1 MGEAAGV
8 WIPMNPENMG
18 VTIGRWG
25 GRTGALPGLDLA
37 AHVEEKSLEARGCFW
52 GKLFSAPA
60 ASRIT
65 LCSPQPSAQ
74 KCGQEPL

>member
-37 AHVEEKSLEARGCFW
+37 AHVEEKSL
-52 GKLFSAPA
+52 
-60 ASRIT
+60 
-65 LCSPQPSAQ
+65 
-74 KCGQEPL
+74 